1 MQTEEYSSRRRRRGS
16 RPPFNRR
23 RNRHPGLAE
32 RDVPREPPT
41 PKGDIPESF
50 SANAFGSLNPLLQH
64 AIAEEGYMEP
74 TPIQA
79 QSIPILLE
87 GRDLLGCAQTGTGKT
102 AAFLLPIL
110 HRLAL
115 QEEKAAPMHP
125 RALVLAPT
133 RELAA
138 QIATCA
144 GSYGK
149 FMRSTFAVVFGG
161 VSQVPQVKALKSGA
175 ELVIATPG
183 RLFDLMEQGYVELDA
198 IQEFVLDEADRML
211 DMGFLPDIEKIIGQL
226 PQERHSQ
233 FFSATLSKEVLKL
246 AHTMVRDPVE
256 VTISPDQP
264 TVDRINQML
273 MFVNKPDKG
282 ALLVNLLEEHPEYE
296 KVLVFSRTRHGADKI
311 VRTLEDA
318 DISAEAIHSDKTQR
332 MRTNTLAA
340 FKKGRVRVLV
350 ATDIA
355 SRGIDVDNITHVIN
369 YDLPEETE
377 SYIHRIGRTGRA
389 GASGAAISIVSSE
402 ERGLL
407 RAIERMIKKEIE
419 ICRDQPYH
427 SEKAERAAGK
437 AKDENGAPIPP
448 WRKKQERPERRSSH
462 APSHLGHRQEDFHAT
477 SEADEIAPRDD
488 VDKPPRP
495 PRKIRDKK
503 PPRREDHFEREARFE
518 RDEARPRFGDRP
530 SRPRR
535 DREERDERPRR
546 RFDDDRRESRGWRER
561 DEERPRR
568 RRDEDDRPYR
578 RRDDDDRPYRRREE
592 EDRSFRRRRDD
603 DGPRFG
609 RRDDDR
615 RPPRGRREDDRPF
628 RGKKRQDAE
637 PPAESHWYDQPFQ
650 KNRSRKRSDQDEL
663 LSELDS
669 KMRRYA
675 KESGDTSFDEP
686 PPRPSRP
693 PFPKKGGKPGFGGG
707 KRSSGGGKRDFG
719 GPKRFGKKP
728 MRSGSFDRFKK
739 KRGPRF

>member
-32 RDVPREPPT
+32 REDTPRVPPT

-50 SANAFGSLNPLLQH
+50 SGNAFGTLNPLLQH
-64 AIAEEGYMEP
+64 AIAEEGYLEP

-115 QEEKAAPMHP
+115 QEEKAEPMHP

-144 GSYGK
+144 ASYGK
-149 FMRSTFAVVFGG
+149 YMRSTFAVVFGG
-161 VSQVPQVKALKSGA
+161 VSQVPQVKALKTGA

-183 RLFDLMEQGYVELDA
+183 RLFDLMDQGYVSLDA

-211 DMGFLPDIEKIIGQL
+211 DMGFLPDIEQIIAKL
-226 PQERHSQ
+226 PEVRHSQ

-246 AHTMVRDPVE
+246 AHTMVRDPAE
-256 VTISPDQP
+256 ITISPDQP

-273 MFVNKPDKG
+273 MFVDKPDKC
-282 ALLVNLLEEHPEYE
+282 ALLTNLLEEHPEYE

-311 VRTLEDA
+311 VRALEDA

-340 FKKGRVRVLV
+340 FKRGRVRVLV

-369 YDLPEETE
+369 FDLPEETE
-377 SYIHRIGRTGRA
+377 SYIHRIGRTARA
-389 GASGAAISIVSSE
+389 GASGAAISFVSSD

-407 RAIERMIKKEIE
+407 RAIERMIKKEID
-419 ICRDQPYH
+419 ICRDQPFH
-427 SEKAERAAGK
+427 SERAERAAGK
-437 AKDENGAPIPP
+437 ARDENGAPVPP
-448 WRKKQERPERRSSH
+448 WRKKRERPERRSSH
-462 APSHLGHRQEDFHAT
+462 APSHIGGRQSDFHAV
-477 SEADEIAPRDD
+477 SEASEIAPPDD
-488 VDKPPRP
+488 DGSPRP
-495 PRKIRDKK
+495 PKKFRDRK
-503 PPRREDHFEREARFE
+503 PPRREGRPD
-518 RDEARPRFGDRP
+518 RDERGPRFGDRERGRDRDREYGRDRDRDFDRD
-530 SRPRR
+530 RPRFRR
-535 DREERDERPRR
+535 DRDDRDERPRR
-546 RFDDDRRESRGWRER
+546 RFDDDRRESRNWR
-561 DEERPRR
+561 DGDGERPRR
-568 RRDEDDRPYR
+568 RRDEGDGFR
-578 RRDDDDRPYRRREE
+578 RRDEGDG
-592 EDRSFRRRRDD
+592 FRRRAWDD
-603 DGPRFG
+603 KPRFG
-609 RRDDDR
+609 RRNDRDD
-615 RPPRGRREDDRPF
+615 RPPRGRRGDDERPS
-628 RGKKRQDAE
+628 RDKRKDEA
-637 PPAESHWYDQPFQ
+637 PAETHWYDQPFQ
-650 KNRSRKRSDQDEL
+650 KNRKRRSEQDEL
-663 LSELDS
+663 LGELDS
-669 KMRRYA
+669 KMRKYA
-675 KESGDTSFDEP
+675 RESGDSDFDER
-686 PPRPSRP
+686 PPRPPKPS
-693 PFPKKGGKPGFGGG
+693 FPKKGFGGG
-707 KRSSGGGKRDFG
+707 KRSSGGGSRDFG
-719 GPKRFGKKP
+719 GSRRPGKKP